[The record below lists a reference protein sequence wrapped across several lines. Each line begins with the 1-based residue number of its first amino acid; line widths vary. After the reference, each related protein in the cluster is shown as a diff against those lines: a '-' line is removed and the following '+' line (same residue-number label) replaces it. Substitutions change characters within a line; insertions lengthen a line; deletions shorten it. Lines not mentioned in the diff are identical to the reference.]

1 MTQALDVS
9 ERVSEAGSSQVK
21 GTPTRTTT
29 TAALTSNKFATF
41 AITFGIA
48 FAILYTVFERLNWPF
63 FTYHPAVGK
72 IDFWMQRPRS
82 GEGPPMYWYG
92 WLALSF
98 PVAALVGWIA
108 TLVSTRTLFRATIF
122 CCVLAAL
129 WPAVFAIWSYIDGR
143 TTFDQ
148 DVVQWIMW
156 MSAIPG
162 LAGAVAATY
171 LIPVEWTERMWTR
184 LLLIVPIGGLIVLI
198 VSLKSFFLR

>member
-1 MTQALDVS
+1 MTQTLDVNQ
-9 ERVSEAGSSQVK
+9 RVSQLGGSPAVSA
-21 GTPTRTTT
+21 PTST
-29 TAALTSNKFATF
+29 TATATLTANKFATF

-48 FAILYTVFERLNWPF
+48 FAIVYTVFERLNWPF

-98 PVAALVGWIA
+98 PVAAVAGWIA

-129 WPAVFAIWSYIDGR
+129 WPATFAVWTYMDER
-143 TTFDQ
+143 TTFDT
-148 DVVQWIMW
+148 DLVSRIMW

-162 LAGAVAATY
+162 LVGAVAASY
-171 LIPVEWTERMWTR
+171 LIPVEWTARMWTR
-184 LLLIVPIGGLIVLI
+184 LLLIVPIGGLIVLAI
-198 VSLKSFFLR
+198 SLKSFFLR

>member
-1 MTQALDVS
+1 MTQAFDAN
-9 ERVSEAGSSQVK
+9 ERVSELGSSQAK
-21 GTPTRTTT
+21 GTPTRATT
-29 TAALTSNKFATF
+29 TATLTTSKFATF

-63 FTYHPAVGK
+63 FTFHPAVGK
-72 IDFWMQRPRS
+72 IDFWMQKARS

-108 TLVSTRTLFRATIF
+108 TLVPTRALFRATIF
-122 CCVLAAL
+122 CCALAAL
-129 WPAVFAIWSYIDGR
+129 WPAAFEVWSYIDDR
-143 TTFDQ
+143 SKFDQ
-148 DVVQWIMW
+148 DVVQSIMW

-162 LAGAVAATY
+162 LVGAVAASY

-184 LLLIVPIGGLIVLI
+184 LLLIVPIGGFLVLV